1 MGDRSEVVVVG
12 GGAAGC
18 AVAYYLSE
26 AGVASTVIERE
37 GVASQAS
44 GFSAG
49 GLNPLEGAGIP
60 GPLAPLAIESFR
72 MHQAMWDE
80 LRDESGV
87 DFQPGPVS
95 TVHLAFDDSE
105 LDGMDDTLRVFE
117 AAQGFSARY
126 LDSAGLHEL
135 EPRISPDAVGALYT
149 YGNTALDSYRYTLAL
164 SAAAERRGSEFR
176 SGSVSALKTSGSR
189 VEAVTTESSEIG
201 CDALVLA
208 MGPWS
213 AQAEPWLGVRIPV
226 VPLKGEILRVRL
238 PGRALEHDFSW
249 GHSSLYHRSD
259 GLAWIGATEER
270 CGFDVR
276 ISEEARQSLL
286 AEAVRIMPAIADA
299 ELVRHTACLRP
310 VTSDWL
316 PIIGKAPGWDNV
328 YLATGAGKKGIL
340 LSPGIGK
347 AVSDL
352 VAHGTTTLPV
362 DPFTP
367 DRFAG
372 SPG

>member
-1 MGDRSEVVVVG
+1 MSDRSEVVVVG

-18 AVAYYLSE
+18 AVAYYLSKT
-26 AGVASTVIERE
+26 GVASTVIERD

-49 GLNPLEGAGIP
+49 ALNPLEGHGIP
-60 GPLAPLAIESFR
+60 GPLAPLALESFR
-72 MHQAMWDE
+72 MHQSMWDE

-87 DFQPGPVS
+87 DFQPETVS
-95 TVHLAFDDSE
+95 TARIAFDDSE
-105 LDGMDDTLRVFE
+105 LDGMDGTLRVLE
-117 AAQGFSARY
+117 AAEGFSARY
-126 LDSAGLHEL
+126 LGSAELQEL
-135 EPRISPDAVGALYT
+135 EPRIARDAVGALYT

-164 SAAAERRGSEFR
+164 SMAAERRGSEFR

-213 AQAEPWLGVRIPV
+213 AQAEPWLGVGIPV

-238 PGRALEHDFSW
+238 PGSPLEHDFTW
-249 GHSSLYHRSD
+249 GHSSVYHRSD
-259 GLAWIGATEER
+259 GLAWVGATEER
-270 CGFDVR
+270 RGFDAR
-276 ISEEARQSLL
+276 PSEEARQSLL
-286 AEAVRIMPAIADA
+286 ADAVRIMPAIADA
-299 ELVRHTACLRP
+299 ELVMHTACLRP
-310 VTSDWL
+310 VTPDWL

-352 VAHGTTTLPV
+352 IAHGATALPV

-367 DRFAG
+367 DRFVDD
-372 SPG
+372 PG

>member
-1 MGDRSEVVVVG
+1 MRDRADVVVVG

-18 AVAYYLSE
+18 AVAYYLSR
-26 AGVASTVIERE
+26 AGVASTVIERD

-44 GFSAG
+44 GFAAG

-60 GPLAPLAIESFR
+60 GPLAPLLAIESFR

-80 LRDESGV
+80 LQRESGV
-87 DFQPGPVS
+87 DFQPGTVS
-95 TVHLAFDDSE
+95 TVRLAFDEAE
-105 LDGMDDTLRVFE
+105 LNGMDETLRVFE
-117 AAQGFSARY
+117 AAEGFSARY
-126 LDSAGLHEL
+126 LDSAELHEL
-135 EPRISPDAVGALYT
+135 EPRIALDAVGALYM

-164 SAAAERRGSEFR
+164 SMAAERRGAEFR
-176 SGSVSALKTSGSR
+176 SAIVSALKTTGGR
-189 VEAVTTESSEIG
+189 VEAVATESSEIG
-201 CDALVLA
+201 CDALVLG

-226 VPLKGEILRVRL
+226 EPLKGEILRVRL
-238 PGRALEHDFSW
+238 PGPELKHDLAW
-249 GHSSLYHRSD
+249 GHSSIYHRSD

-270 CGFDVR
+270 RGFDAR
-276 ISEEARQSLL
+276 PSEEARQSLL
-286 AEAVRIMPAIADA
+286 ADAVRIMPAIADA
-299 ELVRHTACLRP
+299 ELVMHTACLRP
-310 VTSDWL
+310 VTPDWL
-316 PIIGKAPGWDNV
+316 PIIGKAPGWENV

-352 VAHGTTTLPV
+352 IAHGTTTLPV

-367 DRFAG
+367 ARHN
-372 SPG
+372 

>member
-1 MGDRSEVVVVG
+1 MSDRVVVVG

-18 AVAYYLSE
+18 AVAYYLSK
-26 AGVASTVIERE
+26 AGVASTVIERD

-95 TVHLAFDDSE
+95 IVRIAFDDSE
-105 LDGMDDTLRVFE
+105 LDGMDETLRVFE
-117 AAQGFSARY
+117 AAEGFSARY

-135 EPRISPDAVGALYT
+135 EPRLSPDAVGALYT

-164 SAAAERRGSEFR
+164 SMAAQRRGSEFR

-270 CGFDVR
+270 RGFDVR
-276 ISEEARQSLL
+276 PSEEARQSLL

-310 VTSDWL
+310 VTPDWL
-316 PIIGKAPGWDNV
+316 PIIGKAPGWDNI

-352 VAHGTTTLPV
+352 VARGTTTLPV

-367 DRFAG
+367 DRFA
-372 SPG
+372 